1 MKYTLKKADDD
12 NQIITYGKLQ
22 KEVDSFMADYAY
34 TTDLTQRPNFCF
46 VGGTLIHT
54 DKGLVPIK
62 DIKVGDL
69 VLSKDESGEGEL
81 VYKPVTR
88 TIKTENVPVCFATFT
103 PESVRKVPFSQRANL
118 DLYADILCTSNHPF
132 WIEGKGWIAAE
143 QMEMN
148 DNVLLQDGSKAWNR
162 GGRYEGKGVE
172 LVFKTDKTDVG
183 FVPDFGGS
191 TNQGRFVDLNT
202 GRTIRFGSY
211 TPVYK
216 KLHAVRDLWHNPTA
230 VQWEK
235 GEGPVTTTVYNFE
248 VADTHT
254 YFVGEHGVWVH
265 NTNCGSP
272 KVQQGMAPILPEG
285 GNGKVYWARYINR
298 S

>member
-22 KEVDSFMADYAY
+22 KEVDSFMTDYTY

-69 VLSKDESGEGEL
+69 VLSKDESGEGDL

-88 TIKTENVPVCFATFT
+88 TIKTENVPVYFATFT
-103 PESVRKVPFSQRANL
+103 PESVRKIPFAQRTNL
-118 DLYADILCTSNHPF
+118 DLYADILCTANHPF
-132 WIEGKGWIAAE
+132 WIEGKGWIAAKHI
-143 QMEMN
+143 EMN
-148 DNVLLQDGSKAWNR
+148 DNVLLKDDSKAWNR
-162 GGRYEGKGVE
+162 GGDEGRGIE
-172 LVFKTDKTDVG
+172 QVFKTDDVNIG
-183 FVPDFGGS
+183 FVLDFGGDS
-191 TNQGRFVDLNT
+191 NHGRFVDLNT

-216 KLHAVRDLWHNPTA
+216 KLHAVRNLWNDPATIEWA
-230 VQWEK
+230 E
-235 GEGPVTTTVYNFE
+235 GEGPVKTTVYNLE

-272 KVQQGMAPILPEG
+272 KVQ
-285 GNGKVYWARYINR
+285 
-298 S
+298 

>member
-1 MKYTLKKADDD
+1 MADDA
-12 NQIITYGKLQ
+12 NKIITYGKLQ

-34 TTDLTQRPNFCF
+34 TTDLTARPNFCF

-88 TIKTENVPVCFATFT
+88 TIKTENVPVCFVSFT
-103 PESVRKVPFSQRANL
+103 PKALDDMPVYMLSNH
-118 DLYADILCTSNHPF
+118 DLYADILCTANHPF
-132 WIEGKGWIAAE
+132 WVEGKGWIAAE
-143 QMEMN
+143 HIEI
-148 DNVLLQDGSKAWNR
+148 DDAVLLKDGSQALCS
-162 GGRYEGKGVE
+162 GGGFDKGKGIE
-172 LVFKTDKTDVG
+172 LVFKINDANVG
-183 FVPDFGGS
+183 FILDFGGES
-191 TNQGRFVDLNT
+191 NHGRFVDLNT
-202 GRTIRFGSY
+202 GQTLRFGSY
-211 TPVYK
+211 TSVYK
-216 KLHAVRDLWHNPTA
+216 KLHAVRNLWNDPATI
-230 VQWEK
+230 QWED

-248 VADTHT
+248 VADTYT

-272 KVQQGMAPILPEG
+272 KVQQGMAPILPED
-285 GNGKVYWARYINR
+285 GNGKVYWARYIN
-298 S
+298 SG